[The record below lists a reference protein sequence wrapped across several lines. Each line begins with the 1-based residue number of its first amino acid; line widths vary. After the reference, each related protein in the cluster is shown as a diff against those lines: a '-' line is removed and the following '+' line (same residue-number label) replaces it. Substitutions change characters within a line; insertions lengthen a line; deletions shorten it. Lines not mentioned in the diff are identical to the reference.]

1 MVQDN
6 TDKAGHIVVAIAGYA
21 RTGKDTIAD
30 AIFNLSENRNPEYCV
45 LITKFADALKQS
57 VQEALEEVGL
67 EVDAFTENTEEKAK
81 IRPLLVAYGEYAR
94 SRNPNVWVNQVIE
107 NLVDWTNEA
116 PTGLSLTL
124 IPDMRYANE
133 YDKLEAECKRHGWK
147 FVPIYISRMGFGP
160 ANAEEARSI
169 NEMLDSDRFSKGNA
183 TTLVFED
190 GDVKGINAYA
200 SRFADGLN
208 IYLRT

>member
-6 TDKAGHIVVAIAGYA
+6 TDKAGHIVVAIAGFA

-45 LITKFADALKQS
+45 LVTKFADALKQS

-94 SRNPNVWVNQVIE
+94 SRNPNVWVDQVIE

-133 YDKLEAECKRHGWK
+133 YDKLEAECKRNGWK
-147 FVPIYISRMGFGP
+147 FVPIYISRRGFGP

-190 GDVKGINAYA
+190 GDVKGINDYA
-200 SRFADGLN
+200 LRFADSLN
-208 IYLRT
+208 VYLRT

>member
-6 TDKAGHIVVAIAGYA
+6 TDKSGHIVVAIAGFA

-30 AIFNLSENRNPEYCV
+30 AIFNLSEIRNPEYCV
-45 LITKFADALKQS
+45 LVTKFADALKQS

-94 SRNPNVWVNQVIE
+94 SRNPNVWVDQVIE

-133 YDKLEAECKRHGWK
+133 YDKLEAECKKHGWK

-160 ANAEEARSI
+160 ANAEEGRSI

-190 GDVKGINAYA
+190 GDVKGISAYA
-200 SRFADGLN
+200 SRFADGMD

>member
-94 SRNPNVWVNQVIE
+94 SRNPNVWVDQVIE

-133 YDKLEAECKRHGWK
+133 YDKLEAECKRRGWK

>member
-6 TDKAGHIVVAIAGYA
+6 TDKAGHIIVAIAGYA

-94 SRNPNVWVNQVIE
+94 SRNPNVWVDQVIE
-107 NLVDWTNEA
+107 NLIDWTNEA

-133 YDKLEAECKRHGWK
+133 YDKLEAECKKHGWK

-190 GDVKGINAYA
+190 GDVKGISAYA
-200 SRFADGLN
+200 SRFADSLN

>member
-94 SRNPNVWVNQVIE
+94 SRNPNVWVDQVIE

>member
-6 TDKAGHIVVAIAGYA
+6 TDKTGHIVVAVAGYA

-67 EVDAFTENTEEKAK
+67 EVDAFTENTEEKSK

-94 SRNPNVWVNQVIE
+94 SRNPNVWVDQVIE

>member
-1 MVQDN
+1 MD
-6 TDKAGHIVVAIAGYA
+6 
-21 RTGKDTIAD
+21 
-30 AIFNLSENRNPEYCV
+30 
-45 LITKFADALKQS
+45 
-57 VQEALEEVGL
+57 
-67 EVDAFTENTEEKAK
+67 
-81 IRPLLVAYGEYAR
+81 
-94 SRNPNVWVNQVIE
+94 QVIE

-133 YDKLEAECKRHGWK
+133 YDKLEAECKKHGWK

>member
-67 EVDAFTENTEEKAK
+67 EVDAFTENTEEKAR

-94 SRNPNVWVNQVIE
+94 SRNPNVWVDQVIE

-133 YDKLEAECKRHGWK
+133 YDKLEAECKRRGWK

>member
-45 LITKFADALKQS
+45 LVTKFADALKQS

-94 SRNPNVWVNQVIE
+94 SRNPNVWVDQVIE

-133 YDKLEAECKRHGWK
+133 YDKLEAECKKHGWK
-147 FVPIYISRMGFGP
+147 FVPIYISRIGFGP

>member
-94 SRNPNVWVNQVIE
+94 SRNPNVWVDQVIE

-133 YDKLEAECKRHGWK
+133 YDKLEAECKKHGWK

>member
-6 TDKAGHIVVAIAGYA
+6 TDKTGHIVVAVAGYA

-67 EVDAFTENTEEKAK
+67 EVDAFTENTEEKAR

-94 SRNPNVWVNQVIE
+94 SRNPNVWVDQVIE

>member
-1 MVQDN
+1 MVKDN
-6 TDKAGHIVVAIAGYA
+6 TDKSGHIVVAIAGFA

-30 AIFNLSENRNPEYCV
+30 AIFNLSEIRNPEYCV
-45 LITKFADALKQS
+45 LVTKFADALKQS

-94 SRNPNVWVNQVIE
+94 SRNPNVWVDQVIE

-133 YDKLEAECKRHGWK
+133 YDKLEAECKKHGWT

-160 ANAEEARSI
+160 ANAEEGRSI

-190 GDVKGINAYA
+190 GDVKGISAYA
-200 SRFADGLN
+200 SRFADGMD

>member
-94 SRNPNVWVNQVIE
+94 SRNPNVWVDQVIE

-133 YDKLEAECKRHGWK
+133 YDKLEAECKKHGWK
-147 FVPIYISRMGFGP
+147 FVPIYISRIGFGP

>member
-94 SRNPNVWVNQVIE
+94 SRNPNVWVDQVIE
-107 NLVDWTNEA
+107 NLIDWTKEA

-133 YDKLEAECKRHGWK
+133 YDKLEAECKKHGWK
-147 FVPIYISRMGFGP
+147 FVPIYISRMGFGS

>member
-6 TDKAGHIVVAIAGYA
+6 TDKTGHIVVAVAGYA

-94 SRNPNVWVNQVIE
+94 SRNPNVWVDQVIE

>member
-94 SRNPNVWVNQVIE
+94 SRNPNVWVDQVIE

-190 GDVKGINAYA
+190 GDVKGISAYA